1 MIPSLAEKWVPGFP
15 RTLLKSNFWI
25 TACFKLG
32 MSCIFLQ
39 LLSGHHTRQEEDGR
53 WEVSITAVWKAKMQ
67 KAASGSAWHL
77 RREKCTSPV
86 PPAGPEVCVLMS
98 KPSEEFWHTL
108 ICKHRWANCFTKH
121 VESQSRDGNEHAIIR
136 EFVKCYRLK
145 TEATSN
151 HVSHVHSY
159 LTKLGKL
166 CQRRPEALLL

>member
-1 MIPSLAEKWVPGFP
+1 MYFSPVTQRASHQAG
-15 RTLLKSNFWI
+15 
-25 TACFKLG
+25 G
-32 MSCIFLQ
+32 
-39 LLSGHHTRQEEDGR
+39 G

-159 LTKLGKL
+159 LTKLRKL
-166 CQRRPEALLL
+166 CQRRPEALLLWRVIKLRLICKLDFLPPE